1 MTVGPAR
8 QEPARPLGSES
19 DDEVVFVEEVRHLF
33 TYKYQPSVEGDT
45 HSPPATPFVEL
56 HVG

>member
-8 QEPARPLGSES
+8 QEPARPLGS

-33 TYKYQPSVEGDT
+33 TYKYQPSGEGDT

-56 HVG
+56 HFG